1 MRLTLLGS
9 ARLYGCNPQ
18 YLTVTQEQPFDV
30 KESYHCYL
38 FYYHLYS
45 CSLCC
50 NLTCLLAPG
59 GTELDE
65 LLL

>member
-18 YLTVTQEQPFDV
+18 YLTATQEQSFDV

-38 FYYHLYS
+38 FYCHLYS
-45 CSLCC
+45 CSLRC
-50 NLTCLLAPG
+50 NLTSLLASG
-59 GTELDE
+59 DTELDD